1 MSSKVLIFTGA
12 PESNVLD
19 WSSSGLLSEFQDAI
33 AWFARI
39 NTTTPLRLAAS
50 STPEYAV
57 WRSLSL
63 DKAYLPTG
71 FSQQHA
77 IPFGDTARDSVF
89 GPSPEFLT
97 PTSLTFTL
105 TGEDG
110 DRTLSQFYEHSMI
123 AHQGI
128 SSSQLIS
135 QSSEQAASFL
145 SDGTTSWSG
154 DGTQEGP
161 VKEPLVFRGSD
172 LLSDLRN
179 IPSASYLVKIQ
190 PQTMTS
196 NLIVGIIS
204 ISRPRAVKTRWG
216 ATKHLVEVLVG
227 DETKAGFA
235 ITYWLPSDSVAN
247 SALAGLRP
255 RDIVL
260 MQNVALNVFANKVY
274 GCSLSRNLTKV
285 HLLYRLRLDSQD
297 VQGYYSTSDLSSTG
311 SVHPQLE
318 KTRRVRDWVVDF
330 VGRGS
335 QDRNNTRTRHR
346 WDRPPLDDTQ
356 VT

>member
-1 MSSKVLIFTGA
+1 MSAKVLIFAGA
-12 PESNVLD
+12 PESNALD
-19 WSSSGLLSEFQDAI
+19 WSSTGLLSQFQDAI
-33 AWFARI
+33 VWFAGI
-39 NTTTPLRLAAS
+39 NTNTPPPSAAAS
-50 STPEYAV
+50 APGYAL

-63 DKAYLPTG
+63 DKAHLSTG
-71 FSQQHA
+71 VSQQHA
-77 IPFGDTARDSVF
+77 IIFRDIAGDSVL

-97 PTSLTFTL
+97 PTSLSFTS
-105 TGEDG
+105 DG
-110 DRTLSQFYEHSMI
+110 DDGEHALTQFYEHSMV
-123 AHQGI
+123 AHQEF

-135 QSSEQAASFL
+135 QSSGQVTSFL

-161 VKEPLVFRGSD
+161 AKGPLLFRGSE

-179 IPSASYLVKIQ
+179 IPSASYLIKIQ

-196 NLIVGIIS
+196 NLVVGIIS

-247 SALAGLRP
+247 SALAGLRS

-274 GCSLSRNLTKV
+274 GSSLPRNLTRV
-285 HLLYRLRLDSQD
+285 HLLYRLKLDSQD
-297 VQGYYSTSDLSSTG
+297 GEGYYSKSDLSSTEN
-311 SVHPQLE
+311 VHPQLD
-318 KTRRVRDWVVDF
+318 KTRRVRDWVLDF

-335 QDRNNTRTRHR
+335 QDRNNAEPRHR
-346 WDRPPLDDTQ
+346 WDRPPADDTQ